1 MRIRSAPACPRRG
14 ARGETECQCG
24 SVWCV
29 RPTTGR
35 SCTYRVLYHRVA
47 ECNAPLRAPDPP
59 AVDDLACGDRT
70 PLSRFSVLGPL
81 SLSPPNHF
89 SDSKL
94 SQQTQRAG
102 LSRTPRRPIPH
113 LRQLVLNRGRAPAR
127 RLLRTAS
134 VAALP
139 VFQPCAPARH
149 CRWLRQAPS
158 PPLSRQRLAPRSRAT
173 GSCGSVHRSVAPA
186 RSDARYSGA
195 SQLPKPRVESV
206 NLAQR
211 HLVHAQRVLV
221 DGFLPRLQ
229 PVELRAGGRGAV
241 SRVRPAPA
249 RARAVRN
256 CSRLAAEAGR
266 LRAEL
271 LDARPLLVQLLLQ
284 IHPWLPCRGRGCR
297 RLKN

>member
-1 MRIRSAPACPRRG
+1 MVVPRLAAAP
-14 ARGETECQCG
+14 
-24 SVWCV
+24 
-29 RPTTGR
+29 
-35 SCTYRVLYHRVA
+35 H
-47 ECNAPLRAPDPP
+47 
-59 AVDDLACGDRT
+59 
-70 PLSRFSVLGPL
+70 
-81 SLSPPNHF
+81 
-89 SDSKL
+89 
-94 SQQTQRAG
+94 
-102 LSRTPRRPIPH
+102 
-113 LRQLVLNRGRAPAR
+113 

-206 NLAQR
+206 NLAQC

-284 IHPWLPCRGRGCR
+284 IHPWLPCRGEVHA